1 MIKTGSYRRLN
12 RETRKSWRL
21 VRSDNGGNRMLG
33 NKLGNCFENSEKLKY
48 CFALK
53 SKVGFKQVY
62 LIFKRCFNQRDFIL
76 KLDNVRTNDIRR
88 TSSDIRASNNAA
100 SDRRRARY

>member
-1 MIKTGSYRRLN
+1 MIKTGSHRRLN

-21 VRSDNGGNRMLG
+21 VRSDNGGNGVLG

-48 CFALK
+48 CFALE
-53 SKVGFKQVY
+53 SKVGLKQVY

-76 KLDNVRTNDIRR
+76 QRNKGW
-88 TSSDIRASNNAA
+88 AGHNAA
-100 SDRRRARY
+100 FCWESFDWKPNFR